1 MSLTYY
7 PYLRGR
13 QFELLAL
20 RDLVQNGCISD
31 KVVPIIEPI
40 RFSPTLIKTLQVFKE
55 KKKTYA
61 FIQNPQYGTFWNQ
74 VNTDTELKKQ
84 YDECSSDSSQIMAYL
99 MNKKIVDR
107 LQHIQHDDLMIINE
121 NMDCLAPYSQVFKEG
136 EDAAYTLI
144 PDKRQFKR
152 IIKNGKILLE
162 DPFPIKDRN
171 ADYAKNDD
179 EFFSDD
185 HNGIDS
191 ENFIGFSDYSVI
203 GAKYNDS
210 GFAPLAVAIH
220 IVYFDENEDL
230 RVHHFVSDSN
240 DDIKDPAGKYG
251 EAINKLAEW
260 YQQNAMKKS
269 FLTKGLQ
276 LLLDTQK
283 NRKYPGLGTVK
294 KYSIMHHLELMNRY
308 LHGAE

>member
-7 PYLRGR
+7 PFLRGR

-20 RDLVQNGCISD
+20 RDLVKNGWISE
-31 KVVPIIEPI
+31 KVVPIIEPV

-55 KKKTYA
+55 KNKMYA

-74 VNTDTELKKQ
+74 VNKDTELQKQ
-84 YDECSSDSSQIMAYL
+84 YNECVLDSNQIPAYL
-99 MNKKIVDR
+99 MNEGIVDKLR
-107 LQHIQHDDLMIINE
+107 RVSHDNLMVINE
-121 NMDCLAPYSQVFKEG
+121 NMDCFASYSQVFEEG
-136 EDAAYTLI
+136 EEATYTLI

-152 IIKNGKILLE
+152 KIRNGKILLE
-162 DPFPIKDRN
+162 DHFPIKDRN
-171 ADYAKNDD
+171 SDYAKKDD

-185 HNGIDS
+185 HTWIEEDKY
-191 ENFIGFSDYSVI
+191 IGFSDYSII
-203 GAKYNDS
+203 GAKYNES

-240 DDIKDPAGKYG
+240 EDIQDPAGKYG

-260 YQQNAMKKS
+260 YKQNARKKP
-269 FLTKGLQ
+269 FLTHGLQ
-276 LLLDTQK
+276 LLLDTQE

-294 KYSIMHHLELMNRY
+294 KYSIMHHLELMNQY
-308 LHGAE
+308 LNGAE